1 MRLIGKDA
9 IINEL
14 VQKIILIN
22 KIEYFDEDL
31 FKIVNYYFRKKNN
44 VEFEIIEGNRLI
56 EDFEW
61 RNYFVVKWRKM
72 SMHEKVETIDE
83 LWFSPSNHSL
93 WQLNETI

>member
-9 IINEL
+9 IINREL

-56 EDFEW
+56 EDFE
-61 RNYFVVKWRKM
+61 
-72 SMHEKVETIDE
+72 
-83 LWFSPSNHSL
+83 
-93 WQLNETI
+93 

>member
-56 EDFEW
+56 EDFE
-61 RNYFVVKWRKM
+61 
-72 SMHEKVETIDE
+72 
-83 LWFSPSNHSL
+83 
-93 WQLNETI
+93 